1 MRQNASER
9 FHISNDSPNF
19 KFAVFS
25 LFPGLASHGNTNH
38 GPAMWPQ
45 DLSKGQPT
53 EGILNHWSYCLLASE
68 I

>member
-1 MRQNASER
+1 MLLR
-9 FHISNDSPNF
+9 DSILAMTALILFN
-19 KFAVFS
+19 FAVFS

-38 GPAMWPQ
+38 GPATRPR

-68 I
+68 T